1 MDSNKYIEELLMQLE
16 EEQRNVRK
24 EKLAVAR
31 LQREV
36 ARNKSEGT
44 MCEKLIHDLE
54 EERHLRLE
62 TEKRLREVT
71 LESDHSR
78 SQMRVFQAQFARM
91 EETVRNLLQNQGAQ
105 GQSAGETTEL
115 IKVNQGKLSDEV
127 ESCKEPT
134 ADSEMATAE
143 YSSGESC
150 NTDEEEKSTLLLK
163 RLRSLEAE
171 NSALAME
178 NENQR
183 EQYERC
189 LDEVANQVVQALLTQ
204 KDLREECLK
213 LRTRVFD
220 LEQQNRTLSVLFQQ
234 RVRLASDSLL
244 QRLHSRIVDLSS
256 GDLFPDVERNKSPIQ
271 SRTTEAQIQE
281 PQQNPQSSINVL
293 KCHSQLNLTVPSQLY
308 PRSSCSSSELSLSSA
323 CSELSSGSFTWNDGK
338 TCSKR
343 SSINWEKRVSIGSSL
358 PSNLSSPSEELPPTR
373 EKESHILEGLKR
385 LQKRKPLL
393 EPPNLSSKWAYKD
406 CMNSNEGIYSLG
418 LKYSGHSRIK
428 DQLPF
433 KTIDVG
439 MCLENNKIFEYDSDS
454 HDDVD
459 DDCTAIITAVNEVP
473 SKDCR
478 SFCTKLKHSI
488 SDSLFGS
495 DHNEKY
501 VSGRNT
507 HLSSREKPE
516 KLTSFIGNMELSG
529 KLCIGDKSPA
539 KKLEYSSSKV
549 DYKDVTLRLSD
560 TEDMEVLDEL
570 QVEGNEEIDSSD
582 FRTDLLTDK
591 QSSISHPSLLN
602 CKKTFLSSADKD
614 EDHLSPCSD
623 KKPKT
628 FNLKKQNCQANNIV
642 KPSLEECITVVFDAE
657 DGQPINFNSQ
667 QTDNA
672 SVALNETSDSVPSGM
687 PTTELEIRGLICCQK
702 GNDARNYTV
711 LESLECH
718 SEQKPSEDCAI
729 NKNTVNN
736 DSVNSDR
743 PLLLHVPQQQKL
755 MKPTY
760 NAAYKTSCV
769 SSQQTYAP
777 QKPQFTKIPNRGKS
791 SPQKTSKVNISD
803 NTYLSSG
810 PLVQEKSPLS
820 SSPVKLSKFLKMSS
834 TNSNQGVKSDSAI
847 PKFSPQL
854 LRNSKIMLKNDVGKS
869 QASTVQGSSLLSRR
883 QVTDHRDPPT
893 RDKHDNS
900 EQEDVNSPSPPPPPG
915 RSTSLLIRPSYEHSP
930 HVVVKTGSPIP
941 VEITE
946 AFLSSSLKPQGV
958 TSTVSSCFQ
967 LAPEIQSQQFHKHVA
982 EFDSGD
988 SHQCQTSLQ
997 PIDSLQQP
1005 RDSSRVSQDVLNG
1018 SADKDHLKMDCSS
1031 PSPPSHGQPCSQT
1044 SVKMIKSSTCIS
1056 SNQKDSPPHNTSFA
1070 KTGQLCENALASQH
1084 KPCNNLP
1091 LSSQSHTQ
1099 NMNESSL
1106 QSHHSSLPI
1115 SSTSAGNAISF
1126 PCPEEKSLKTRIPVG
1141 LKGLVKSPP
1150 ILRKSS
1156 TIPGKNEK
1164 DSINISSKANVAQE
1178 KSKRV
1183 DASENIKHLEL
1194 PEPIS
1199 DPGKKGCLQDYVSVP
1214 VTLPAE
1220 LEDEMKHCMS
1230 TADEKDL
1237 DGSEVKAFKRSI
1249 SANNKPY
1256 LKPALGMNGAKAR
1269 SQSFSNQSGEKSAV
1283 SVVDGP
1289 GKVRTQIITNT
1300 TERGNSLT
1308 RPNSNSAGEGSQ
1320 LKPVSGSSAT
1330 QSPSH
1335 SSKIADTGYS
1345 RQASHGSMSSSSSHP
1360 GSPSK
1365 LPCRTPPKGEVLQSS
1380 SKFEGNQSPPQ
1391 KETRSLP
1398 LTDRLSDKK
1407 SKQLPQKGKN
1417 IMQTRCESQSSPNMT
1432 SVESLSKL
1440 QGPSKP
1446 DVVKGVK
1453 KQENPLKRSDVS
1465 NKVGNPAVSVAQP
1478 SIEEKVM
1485 MGIQENMQKVQGQ
1498 EKSQISEIKQ
1508 KTVPSIANWFGFR
1521 KSKLPTLNSKKS
1533 DTSKSKDEKKETK
1546 SGSGLG
1552 IKPTKLDKKKEKR
1565 KCEKDCEREIE
1576 LKKETE
1582 KCDRKVESDFPTN
1595 CGEIIPHEV
1604 TYSRQ
1609 SSLGSKHQVYKDENG
1624 VTKDQFMQELLF
1636 RVDKK
1641 AAHQMENGSNHVS
1654 CRNMPKGNSHSSAFP
1669 SNSISIQGNY
1679 KKNCK
1684 VKADTEIQN
1693 EIHKELLIDSEAEAD
1708 SNPRKGYVGLWKL
1721 PDSSPGKLSNWHV
1734 LNNESQGKQKVA
1746 NSPEKKNVN
1755 PGILEETSPESTC
1768 QDNLI
1773 GSSCQMRTLDS
1784 GIGTFPLPDS
1794 TNRPSGR
1801 HVPKST
1807 SSLECELSSSP
1818 GEAPHPTNI
1827 FQKAKTLEREVPS
1840 SGEGSHPGPDTI
1852 SHSASDPTMTS
1863 KGLQSFQSCIPKT
1876 SRAGF
1881 LMPKHRKRDSMDQS
1895 GTTAK
1900 FSNSHKS
1907 GFSDLA
1913 EKMKDSEQS
1922 SSSCAVSAQDRAI
1935 RMCSYSASSSDNEI
1949 EVEYGI
1955 NEKGTRDKEL
1965 YSKMKNNK
1973 LIGQQQR
1980 NEKDQSFISHS
1991 PVISFYQ
1998 HNPYGQYGKELPYVS
2013 LLKQL
2018 HSEVNKERTVDDIP
2032 SKIKQ
2037 VKEEGSESNV
2047 SKPSTISLDTL
2058 NKINSNNV
2066 CIMEEEKNCVSKP
2079 EAEKGSDRGNE
2090 ETSLNSPEKAGVD
2103 NLESLSDS
2111 LYDSFSSC
2119 ASQGSNEV

>member
-1 MDSNKYIEELLMQLE
+1 LALEARGSGSVPRCVKGLYQMQ
-16 EEQRNVRK
+16 
-24 EKLAVAR
+24 A
-31 LQREV
+31 
-36 ARNKSEGT
+36 
-44 MCEKLIHDLE
+44 
-54 EERHLRLE
+54 
-62 TEKRLREVT
+62 
-71 LESDHSR
+71 
-78 SQMRVFQAQFARM
+78 
-91 EETVRNLLQNQGAQ
+91 
-105 GQSAGETTEL
+105 
-115 IKVNQGKLSDEV
+115 
-127 ESCKEPT
+127 
-134 ADSEMATAE
+134 
-143 YSSGESC
+143 
-150 NTDEEEKSTLLLK
+150 LLLIFLCILLK
-163 RLRSLEAE
+163 AE

-244 QRLHSRIVDLSS
+244 Q
-256 GDLFPDVERNKSPIQ
+256 
-271 SRTTEAQIQE
+271 
-281 PQQNPQSSINVL
+281 VL
-293 KCHSQLNLTVPSQLY
+293 
-308 PRSSCSSSELSLSSA
+308 
-323 CSELSSGSFTWNDGK
+323 
-338 TCSKR
+338 
-343 SSINWEKRVSIGSSL
+343 
-358 PSNLSSPSEELPPTR
+358 
-373 EKESHILEGLKR
+373 
-385 LQKRKPLL
+385 
-393 EPPNLSSKWAYKD
+393 
-406 CMNSNEGIYSLG
+406 
-418 LKYSGHSRIK
+418 
-428 DQLPF
+428 
-433 KTIDVG
+433 
-439 MCLENNKIFEYDSDS
+439 
-454 HDDVD
+454 
-459 DDCTAIITAVNEVP
+459 
-473 SKDCR
+473 
-478 SFCTKLKHSI
+478 
-488 SDSLFGS
+488 
-495 DHNEKY
+495 
-501 VSGRNT
+501 
-507 HLSSREKPE
+507 
-516 KLTSFIGNMELSG
+516 
-529 KLCIGDKSPA
+529 
-539 KKLEYSSSKV
+539 
-549 DYKDVTLRLSD
+549 
-560 TEDMEVLDEL
+560 
-570 QVEGNEEIDSSD
+570 
-582 FRTDLLTDK
+582 
-591 QSSISHPSLLN
+591 
-602 CKKTFLSSADKD
+602 
-614 EDHLSPCSD
+614 
-623 KKPKT
+623 
-628 FNLKKQNCQANNIV
+628 
-642 KPSLEECITVVFDAE
+642 
-657 DGQPINFNSQ
+657 
-667 QTDNA
+667 
-672 SVALNETSDSVPSGM
+672 
-687 PTTELEIRGLICCQK
+687 
-702 GNDARNYTV
+702 NYTV

-967 LAPEIQSQQFHKHVA
+967 LAPEIQSQQFHKHRDVA

-1407 SKQLPQKGKN
+1407 SQQLPQKGKN

-1552 IKPTKLDKKKEKR
+1552 IKPTKLDKKRRKGNVRRTVKERLSLKR
-1565 KCEKDCEREIE
+1565 KLRN
-1576 LKKETE
+1576 
-1582 KCDRKVESDFPTN
+1582 P
-1595 CGEIIPHEV
+1595 
-1604 TYSRQ
+1604 
-1609 SSLGSKHQVYKDENG
+1609 
-1624 VTKDQFMQELLF
+1624 
-1636 RVDKK
+1636 
-1641 AAHQMENGSNHVS
+1641 VS
-1654 CRNMPKGNSHSSAFP
+1654 CCS
-1669 SNSISIQGNY
+1669 
-1679 KKNCK
+1679 
-1684 VKADTEIQN
+1684 
-1693 EIHKELLIDSEAEAD
+1693 LIYFS
-1708 SNPRKGYVGLWKL
+1708 Y
-1721 PDSSPGKLSNWHV
+1721 
-1734 LNNESQGKQKVA
+1734 
-1746 NSPEKKNVN
+1746 
-1755 PGILEETSPESTC
+1755 TS
-1768 QDNLI
+1768 

-1876 SRAGF
+1876 SRAGKSILFSKDIIKTAEQFDYVLGF

-1922 SSSCAVSAQDRAI
+1922 SSSCAVSAQVHND
-1935 RMCSYSASSSDNEI
+1935 C
-1949 EVEYGI
+1949 
-1955 NEKGTRDKEL
+1955 
-1965 YSKMKNNK
+1965 
-1973 LIGQQQR
+1973 
-1980 NEKDQSFISHS
+1980 SHS
-1991 PVISFYQ
+1991 YHILF
-1998 HNPYGQYGKELPYVS
+1998 
-2013 LLKQL
+2013 
-2018 HSEVNKERTVDDIP
+2018 
-2032 SKIKQ
+2032 
-2037 VKEEGSESNV
+2037 
-2047 SKPSTISLDTL
+2047 
-2058 NKINSNNV
+2058 KIN
-2066 CIMEEEKNCVSKP
+2066 
-2079 EAEKGSDRGNE
+2079 
-2090 ETSLNSPEKAGVD
+2090 
-2103 NLESLSDS
+2103 
-2111 LYDSFSSC
+2111 
-2119 ASQGSNEV
+2119 

>member
-1 MDSNKYIEELLMQLE
+1 
-16 EEQRNVRK
+16 
-24 EKLAVAR
+24 
-31 LQREV
+31 
-36 ARNKSEGT
+36 
-44 MCEKLIHDLE
+44 
-54 EERHLRLE
+54 

-78 SQMRVFQAQFARM
+78 SQMRVFQAQF
-91 EETVRNLLQNQGAQ
+91 
-105 GQSAGETTEL
+105 
-115 IKVNQGKLSDEV
+115 GKLSDEV

-271 SRTTEAQIQE
+271 SRTTEE

-967 LAPEIQSQQFHKHVA
+967 LAPEIQSQQFHKHRDVA

-997 PIDSLQQP
+997 PIDSLQ
-1005 RDSSRVSQDVLNG
+1005 
-1018 SADKDHLKMDCSS
+1018 H

-1070 KTGQLCENALASQH
+1070 KTGQLCENALAS
-1084 KPCNNLP
+1084 
-1091 LSSQSHTQ
+1091 
-1099 NMNESSL
+1099 
-1106 QSHHSSLPI
+1106 LPI
-1115 SSTSAGNAISF
+1115 SSTSAGN
-1126 PCPEEKSLKTRIPVG
+1126 SLKTRIPVG

-1407 SKQLPQKGKN
+1407 SQQLPQKGKN

-1552 IKPTKLDKKKEKR
+1552 IKPTKLDKKRRKGNVRRTVKER
-1565 KCEKDCEREIE
+1565 LI
-1576 LKKETE
+1576 
-1582 KCDRKVESDFPTN
+1582 
-1595 CGEIIPHEV
+1595 
-1604 TYSRQ
+1604 
-1609 SSLGSKHQVYKDENG
+1609 
-1624 VTKDQFMQELLF
+1624 
-1636 RVDKK
+1636 DKK

-1693 EIHKELLIDSEAEAD
+1693 EIHVSEGA
-1708 SNPRKGYVGLWKL
+1708 
-1721 PDSSPGKLSNWHV
+1721 
-1734 LNNESQGKQKVA
+1734 
-1746 NSPEKKNVN
+1746 
-1755 PGILEETSPESTC
+1755 STG
-1768 QDNLI
+1768 NR
-1773 GSSCQMRTLDS
+1773 SSCQMRTLDS

-1876 SRAGF
+1876 SRAGKCHLTF
-1881 LMPKHRKRDSMDQS
+1881 HQ
-1895 GTTAK
+1895 
-1900 FSNSHKS
+1900 
-1907 GFSDLA
+1907 
-1913 EKMKDSEQS
+1913 
-1922 SSSCAVSAQDRAI
+1922 V
-1935 RMCSYSASSSDNEI
+1935 
-1949 EVEYGI
+1949 
-1955 NEKGTRDKEL
+1955 L
-1965 YSKMKNNK
+1965 YSKLSAQCDNR
-1973 LIGQQQR
+1973 L
-1980 NEKDQSFISHS
+1980 
-1991 PVISFYQ
+1991 
-1998 HNPYGQYGKELPYVS
+1998 
-2013 LLKQL
+2013 
-2018 HSEVNKERTVDDIP
+2018 
-2032 SKIKQ
+2032 
-2037 VKEEGSESNV
+2037 
-2047 SKPSTISLDTL
+2047 L
-2058 NKINSNNV
+2058 NKRLLRFCNV
-2066 CIMEEEKNCVSKP
+2066 RYHRQTCQHEFTKDKN
-2079 EAEKGSDRGNE
+2079 GSI
-2090 ETSLNSPEKAGVD
+2090 
-2103 NLESLSDS
+2103 
-2111 LYDSFSSC
+2111 
-2119 ASQGSNEV
+2119 